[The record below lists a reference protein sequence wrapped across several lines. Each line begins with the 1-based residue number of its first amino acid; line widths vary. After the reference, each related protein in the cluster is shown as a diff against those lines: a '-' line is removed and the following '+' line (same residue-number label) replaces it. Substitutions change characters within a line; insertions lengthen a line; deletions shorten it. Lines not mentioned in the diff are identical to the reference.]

1 MALPEIEVRVSADT
15 RQAEAGLGRVNER
28 LGQVAGSAP
37 TAQRA
42 ATGFGGSLRNLGNVS
57 NQTRSRIQQVSFQL
71 QDVAV
76 QMQAGTR
83 ASVVMAQQLPQMAGA
98 FGAVGAAIGVVIALG
113 VPLAAFLLGGARNGR
128 SMAQVMDALAEAV
141 ENADNQFS
149 GLSDSLSDLVAI
161 GGQYSARAM
170 DIAQAQRQIAF
181 HDAAAALSE
190 TADALSG
197 SAGMAQFSSLLG
209 LIEQGLNSI
218 ESAADRQGLQRLIE
232 NYQGQLDD
240 LAFSMGMSVEGAT
253 VLSEALQSLAAAQ
266 GPTAQARAAQNA
278 AEAFLA
284 AAGSVDEMTESE
296 RQIYAQLL
304 QTEQAALRLQAIE
317 ERRSV
322 FIADQGRELS
332 RQINLQ
338 RTILQYGE
346 DSEEVER
353 LRAEIARQEYQARL
367 QSNGV
372 AGDQLQT
379 LMGLYDEQARLT
391 TEAERTAEAVNLIA
405 NSDLSSFE
413 ARVAALAQE
422 LGIAA
427 DEAARLLRN
436 LPVGMTYGNMLNPDG
451 DLLPPGSPASG
462 GGGGG
467 GGSAFGGRIAA
478 LVESLQTERETLE
491 VWYEESLAL
500 LGQAN
505 EAELE
510 AIGGHNEARLRLEEE
525 YQSRLAAIR
534 GAGHGDA
541 LTSVLQSGQRI
552 ATAIGQTNERAM
564 RVAQA
569 FGAAEAL
576 VNAYRAASQ
585 VLADPTLPWFAK
597 ASAAAGVLA
606 AGIGFANSI
615 KSIGAGGGGGG
626 AVGGGAVSGGAAQ
639 SPQVSRNV
647 AIQLTGGNMFSRD
660 QVLQLINAINESVED
675 GAIVRVV

>member
-57 NQTRSRIQQVSFQL
+57 NQTRGRIQQVSFQL
-71 QDVAV
+71 QDIAV

-83 ASVVMAQQLPQMAGA
+83 TSTVMAQQLPQLAGA
-98 FGAVGAAIGVVIALG
+98 FGAIGAVIGT
-113 VPLAAFLLGGARNGR
+113 LAAVGIPAVAFAMQQTTRR
-128 SMAQVMDALAEAV
+128 TQDFQQALEALEAV
-141 ENADNQFS
+141 QGRVERATRILHMSTSELGAEYGRFS
-149 GLSDSLSDLVAI
+149 
-161 GGQYSARAM
+161 
-170 DIAQAQRQIAF
+170 QRIREL
-181 HDAAAALSE
+181 ALE
-190 TADALSG
+190 EL
-197 SAGMAQFSSLLG
+197 
-209 LIEQGLNSI
+209 
-218 ESAADRQGLQRLIE
+218 RL
-232 NYQGQLDD
+232 
-240 LAFSMGMSVEGAT
+240 
-253 VLSEALQSLAAAQ
+253 
-266 GPTAQARAAQNA
+266 AQARAETLFA
-278 AEAFLA
+278 ASVTE
-284 AAGSVDEMTESE
+284 GS
-296 RQIYAQLL
+296 
-304 QTEQAALRLQAIE
+304 
-317 ERRSV
+317 
-322 FIADQGRELS
+322 
-332 RQINLQ
+332 
-338 RTILQYGE
+338 
-346 DSEEVER
+346 
-353 LRAEIARQEYQARL
+353 
-367 QSNGV
+367 
-372 AGDQLQT
+372 LQT
-379 LMGLYDEQARLT
+379 LTNRIVRNIRVVQELGDTGTNEMYDMSRAAREVTRQFGLSGNAAVEMAGAFQSLGRANTLPEQRRALARIRELL
-391 TEAERTAEAVNLIA
+391 VA
-405 NSDLSSFE
+405 NNIELGRIPE
-413 ARVAALAQE
+413 PLQEALAQMNALE
-422 LGIAA
+422 TATINVGVALSRAG
-427 DEAARLLRN
+427 DEAAGLAN
-436 LPVGMTYGNMLNPDG
+436 AIFPVFATGAGAGRGSLGMPERPVAGA
-451 DLLPPGSPASG
+451 GSDMGFPAAPTG
-462 GGGGG
+462 AGGGGG

-541 LTSVLQSGQRI
+541 LTSVLQSGQKI
-552 ATAIGQTNERAM
+552 AAAIGQTNERAM

-585 VLADPTLPWFAK
+585 ALADPTLPWFAK
-597 ASAAAGVLA
+597 ASKAAALLA
-606 AGIGFANSI
+606 TGIGFANSI

-626 AVGGGAVSGGAAQ
+626 AAGGGAVSGGAAQ